1 MAKHALLSA
10 SSSHR
15 WLHCPPSARL
25 SESYEDKGSDYA
37 AEGTDAHTLCEYK
50 LRKALGL
57 PAEDPTNDLT
67 YFNSEMD
74 DYASGY
80 ATFVLELV
88 EAAKRTCSDPQVLI
102 EQRLDFSR
110 HVENGFGTGDC
121 VIIADGT
128 LHIVDFKYG
137 QGLLVQAKDNP
148 QMMLYALGA
157 LGIFDGIYDISTVA
171 MTIYQPRRDNISTQV
186 VFKESLYQWADE
198 VLKPAAELAFAGAGE
213 FQCGEWCCFCKA
225 KHECRA
231 RAEHNLDLAKYE
243 FQRPPLLMD
252 DEVEAILGQVDE
264 LVSWASDIKDYAL
277 KAALAGKQW
286 QNWKMVEGRSNR
298 KYANEDAVA
307 NAVSSAGFDPYERK
321 VLGITAMT
329 TLLGKSRFEEILGG
343 LIEKPQGK
351 PTLVPASDKRP
362 AITTAQQDFN
372 EI

>member
-1 MAKHALLSA
+1 
-10 SSSHR
+10 
-15 WLHCPPSARL
+15 
-25 SESYEDKGSDYA
+25 
-37 AEGTDAHTLCEYK
+37 
-50 LRKALGL
+50 
-57 PAEDPTNDLT
+57 
-67 YFNSEMD
+67 
-74 DYASGY
+74 
-80 ATFVLELV
+80 
-88 EAAKRTCSDPQVLI
+88 
-102 EQRLDFSR
+102 
-110 HVENGFGTGDC
+110 
-121 VIIADGT
+121 
-128 LHIVDFKYG
+128 
-137 QGLLVQAKDNP
+137 
-148 QMMLYALGA
+148 MMLYALGA